1 MRAVLQKVAFAK
13 VVIDN
18 KDIVNIDKGIVALVG
33 LSSSDNEDTFKYM
46 LDKIINLR
54 IFEDD
59 NGKMNLS
66 INDIDGEV
74 LFIPNFT
81 IYADVRKGR
90 RPGFTNGATIEEA
103 KEIFEKLK
111 EFSIKNYKDKIK
123 FGIFQTDTKLTLLN
137 DGPVTILVD
146 SDKIF

>member
-90 RPGFTNGATIEEA
+90 RPSFTNGATIEEA